1 MSEQK
6 KKNQPKAENPATE
19 NPATEK
25 QGFFKRIV
33 NKLDGA
39 MKEKADQKSQEGSCC
54 GSDGKGGK
62 CC

>member
-1 MSEQK
+1 MSENKTTPQQPKTEQPAPEK
-6 KKNQPKAENPATE
+6 KK
-19 NPATEK
+19 
-25 QGFFKRIV
+25 GFFTRIV

-39 MKEKADQKSQEGSCC
+39 MKEKADQKSQQGCC

>member
-1 MSEQK
+1 MSKQKTNAELPKTEQ
-6 KKNQPKAENPATE
+6 PAPE
-19 NPATEK
+19 RK
-25 QGFFKRIV
+25 GFFTRIV

-39 MKEKADQKSQEGSCC
+39 MKKKADQKSQQGCC

>member
-1 MSEQK
+1 MSDQKTTSEQA
-6 KKNQPKAENPATE
+6 KAETPA
-19 NPATEK
+19 PEK
-25 QGFFKRIV
+25 KGFFKRIV

-39 MKEKADQKSQEGSCC
+39 MKEKADQKSQEGCC

>member
-6 KKNQPKAENPATE
+6 TSAEKPKTEQPAR
-19 NPATEK
+19 EK
-25 QGFFKRIV
+25 QSFFTRVV
-33 NKLDGA
+33 NKIDGA
-39 MKEKADQKSQEGSCC
+39 MKAKADQKSQQGCC